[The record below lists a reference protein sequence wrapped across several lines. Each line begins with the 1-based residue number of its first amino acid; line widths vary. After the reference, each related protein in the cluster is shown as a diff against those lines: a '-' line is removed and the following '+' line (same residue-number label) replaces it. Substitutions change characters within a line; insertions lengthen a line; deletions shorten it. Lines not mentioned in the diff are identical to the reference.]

1 VIIIHRVIAH
11 ACNMTIGHGKG
22 MVLDSIYILNIKC
35 VVQLWTFLFIYLL
48 YYNIL
53 GLHFNVYFSQYNP
66 GEMQQSMNCM

>member
-1 VIIIHRVIAH
+1 
-11 ACNMTIGHGKG
+11 